1 MLTARLE
8 QRVRDLILRNEKD
21 AEDERQRRRQ
31 QQQKRDSSSAFLPS
45 AREIKKLCA
54 DIESRGFTRA
64 DVKECVMDVLS
75 KEEEHGTI
83 KLDLEECFDRLLM
96 RLERNRL
103 PRAFRGGAVAMAAA
117 PSSSTESEQFLV
129 TVEKPKPTLNANDD
143 DDRKA
148 TKTTTKTKSTED
160 KDAERR
166 RKMKER
172 EEMIRAAN
180 ERRQKKREEQ
190 EREEAKAFRAAQMR
204 MVQAASSGS
213 EDETS
218 SSSDSEDSLENF
230 GLSEE
235 EIARKKSHKRN
246 VKMYTENR
254 AGFVSELRVKLKEA
268 KQTAQ
273 EEKRKAGK
281 KMDKKRAKELA
292 EEVRKILSIA
302 ETFKINEN
310 ELEGEE
316 KQEKEAEVEAE
327 VEQVEQVEQTR
338 LDTKNEDVKEGTHA
352 KESKKVPNSD
362 DDDDDDDFQ
371 ILDVF
376 GDDEPEALKLTPE
389 DEAKAKRKNIE
400 ASVSIGPVLNVEG
413 TVGAAIP
420 ASKNSNKKGGG
431 GAGASACASAALVA
445 PKALLAKMCEKEK
458 WLAPRYDRLK
468 TDDKKTIR
476 YSATI
481 ERSSGPKY
489 LRKPTILAQ
498 TIAFE
503 EKDGN
508 EPDGG
513 WKSVTEAQDAAAC
526 VALFRIVFVER
537 EMKTVVPIEL
547 NHQWRDYY
555 RQSLLLRELFSGIDD
570 VDASG
575 NSDEKTQNVGGEDEE
590 DWETFAA
597 RARKTLLAAR
607 TEQKQNPENE
617 LNNTDKASSNNLEA
631 FAPNNSANMS
641 RGEDSH
647 GMKEK
652 EEQKRALSER
662 ILQNFN
668 DKKQTPAWKDIE
680 AKRNDLPIAKL
691 KNDFLRALSTKDT
704 VVVCGETGCGK
715 TTQIPQF
722 VLDDEIENLRGANAN
737 IICTQPRRVAA
748 TSVAERVCFERCEKD
763 GVGGR
768 TSDVGYQVRGDNKTN
783 RSSTKL
789 TFCTVGI
796 LLRRLQSDRYLK
808 GVTHVLLDEVHER
821 SLDSDFAL
829 ALLRDVPER
838 RRRMNLP
845 PLKLVLMSATIDS
858 DLFSRYLD
866 NAPVVT
872 APGRTFPVSTSFLEN
887 IYESLEYV
895 LDPENRACHRPRGFA
910 DEAKSAMRAGGGGSD
925 RRRNAQLIDSWGE
938 DAESMFGGEEYPENP
953 DYNAI
958 DAFLEHCSP
967 KTRLSLSRLDEHA
980 IDYDLIE
987 QLLAYLDE
995 TEERAG
1001 PSNGGGAFLVFLPGK
1016 GEVERMVDRLKG
1028 SKRFRDAI
1036 VLPLHSNVS
1045 NRDQKLCFNVNLDSR
1060 VRKIVVATNVAETSV
1075 TIPDITCVIDSGR
1088 VKERRWD
1095 PKRGLASLEECF
1107 ISRASARQRRGRA
1120 GRVREGKCFALY
1132 TSKRHEVLMKSHQE
1146 PEMKRAPL
1154 TEVVLQIASL
1164 GDGREDR
1171 NEAGEE
1177 AAEDTDPRAVLSRA
1191 PEPPSE
1197 ESIDRAV
1204 DTLVN
1209 IGALERRAR
1218 RRQNGLSIDDGK
1230 DDEEAVGW
1238 DDEVEE
1244 NENGDI
1250 NDAILALTPLGKRL
1264 SMLPLDA
1271 ALAKMLLFAV
1281 LLRCLSPALTIAA
1294 VVSHKVPWRASDSE
1308 SDETS
1313 AASVMKKNLTKN
1325 VKENDSSV
1333 AKNEVSDHLVH
1344 AAAYEKWSE
1353 IGKNNASAQRK
1364 FARENGLDHD
1374 VLRQLSDLRKQFFD
1388 ALKAG
1393 NVLDGNNSK
1402 YDYSSM
1408 DNPLSPWNADAKKPK
1423 LIKAALVAGLYPNV
1437 AYADAVEIG
1446 PKNAADKKTI
1456 FEWKDSRNADV
1467 HPHPS
1472 SLVSKISR
1480 NPGTKLPPR
1489 QFCVYAEKVKTTRTF
1504 LRECTKISP
1513 IEVLLFAGRK
1523 VNVEHEMKR
1532 VVLDD
1537 WLKVLNVDAVTAT
1550 LFKKLRVVLDGELAK
1565 AHEEEDEDNNERA
1578 ARTEKNDD
1586 NGNDAG
1592 TSSSE
1597 LVFKLVRDILL
1608 LEQ

>member
-8 QRVRDLILRNEKD
+8 KRVRDLVSKKEEERKTRRKKNQRN
-21 AEDERQRRRQ
+21 R
-31 QQQKRDSSSAFLPS
+31 FLPS
-45 AREIKKLCA
+45 ARAIKKLCA

-64 DVKECVMDVLS
+64 DVKRCVLDALLEDDEDDE
-75 KEEEHGTI
+75 KEWKNNEWVE
-83 KLDLEECFDRLLM
+83 KCFDRLLM
-96 RLERNRL
+96 QLERQRL
-103 PRAFRGGAVAMAAA
+103 PRAFRGGAVA
-117 PSSSTESEQFLV
+117 STNTTTEGEDLEKALVV
-129 TVEKPKPTLNANDD
+129 TVEKPKVRTTTTSICERKEDD
-143 DDRKA
+143 DK
-148 TKTTTKTKSTED
+148 ELE
-160 KDAERR
+160 ERR
-166 RKMKER
+166 IKMMKER
-172 EEMIRAAN
+172 EEMVRVAN
-180 ERRQKKREEQ
+180 ERRREKLE
-190 EREEAKAFRAAQMR
+190 EREKAEAKAFREAQMR
-204 MVQAASSGS
+204 MVRATEAAAAASGS
-213 EDETS
+213 SEEEG

-235 EIARKKSHKRN
+235 EIARRKSHKRN
-246 VKMYTENR
+246 AKMCAENR
-254 AGFVSELRVKLKEA
+254 VGFVSELRKKLKEA

-292 EEVRKILSIA
+292 EGVRKILNIA
-302 ETFKINEN
+302 ETFKIGEK
-310 ELEGEE
+310 ELEEEERACAE
-316 KQEKEAEVEAE
+316 KQEVEVEVE
-327 VEQVEQVEQTR
+327 VEEKLDR
-338 LDTKNEDVKEGTHA
+338 LETKNEVVEKTVEA
-352 KESKKVPNSD
+352 KEIKRDANSDD

-400 ASVSIGPVLNVEG
+400 ASVVVGPVLHVEG
-413 TVGAAIP
+413 TVGAAIE
-420 ASKNSNKKGGG
+420 ATKYSKKKVGGG
-431 GAGASACASAALVA
+431 GVAESASAALVA

-458 WLAPRYDRLK
+458 WLTPRYDRLK

-489 LRKPTILAQ
+489 LRKPTILVQ
-498 TIAFE
+498 TISFE
-503 EKDGN
+503 EKDSN

-526 VALFRIVFVER
+526 VALFRILFVER
-537 EMKTVVPIEL
+537 EMKFVVPSEL

-555 RQSLLLRELFSGIDD
+555 RQSLLLRELFSEID
-570 VDASG
+570 
-575 NSDEKTQNVGGEDEE
+575 GGEACESSDDKALNEGGDEE
-590 DWETFAA
+590 DWETFAV
-597 RARKTLLAAR
+597 RVRKTLCAAR
-607 TEQKQNPENE
+607 TEWNQKLERE
-617 LNNTDKASSNNLEA
+617 LGNADKDADKAPSNNRA
-631 FAPNNSANMS
+631 ATSTTAANKN
-641 RGEDSH
+641 RERDSDVV
-647 GMKEK
+647 KEK
-652 EEQKRALSER
+652 EEQKRVLSER
-662 ILQNFN
+662 ILQTFRE
-668 DKKQTPAWKDIE
+668 KKQTPAWKDIE
-680 AKRNDLPIAKL
+680 SKRNDLPIAKL
-691 KNDFLRALSTKDT
+691 RDDFLRALSVKDT

-722 VLDDEIENLRGANAN
+722 VLDDEIENLRGASAN

-748 TSVAERVCFERCEKD
+748 TSVAERVCFERCERD

-796 LLRRLQSDRYLK
+796 LLRRLQGDRYLK

-829 ALLRDVPER
+829 ALLRDVPEQ
-838 RRRMNLP
+838 RRRMSLP

-895 LDPENRACHRPRGFA
+895 LDPENRACRRPRGFE

-938 DAESMFGGEEYPENP
+938 DANSLFGGEEYPENP
-953 DYNAI
+953 DYDAN
-958 DAFLEHCSP
+958 DAFLEHCSS

-987 QLLAYLDE
+987 QLLAHLDE

-1016 GEVERMVDRLKG
+1016 GEVERMVDRLRG

-1045 NRDQKLCFNVNLDSR
+1045 NRDQKICFNVNLDSH

-1075 TIPDITCVIDSGR
+1075 TIPDITCVIDTGR

-1107 ISRASARQRRGRA
+1107 ISRASAKQRRGRA
-1120 GRVREGKCFALY
+1120 GRVREGKCFSLY

-1164 GDGREDR
+1164 GGGRDDDDR
-1171 NEAGEE
+1171 RTRIEKNEYDDA
-1177 AAEDTDPRAVLSRA
+1177 DPRAVLSRA

-1218 RRQNGLSIDDGK
+1218 RKRNSTSNKDDGD

-1238 DDEVEE
+1238 DDEDDNNV
-1244 NENGDI
+1244 NGEM
-1250 NDAILALTPLGKRL
+1250 NNANTILALTPLGKRL

-1294 VVSHKVPWRASDSE
+1294 IVSHKVPWRASDSE
-1308 SDETS
+1308 NDETS

-1344 AAAYEKWSE
+1344 AAAYEKWNE
-1353 IGKNNASAQRK
+1353 IGKNNAATQKK
-1364 FARENGLDHD
+1364 FARESGLDHD

-1393 NVLDGNNSK
+1393 NVLDGNNAK

-1408 DNPLSPWNADAKKPK
+1408 DNPLSPWNADAKRPK
-1423 LIKAALVAGLYPNV
+1423 LIKAALVAGLYPNL

-1456 FEWKDSRNADV
+1456 FGWKDSRNADV
-1467 HPHPS
+1467 YPHPS

-1480 NPGTKLPPR
+1480 SPGTKLPPR
-1489 QFCVYAEKVKTTRTF
+1489 QFCVYAEKVKTSRTF
-1504 LRECTKISP
+1504 LRECTKVSP

-1550 LFKKLRVVLDGELAK
+1550 LFKKLRVVLDDEFAK
-1565 AHEEEDEDNNERA
+1565 AHAEDENDTH
-1578 ARTEKNDD
+1578 ARESDEHDTD
-1586 NGNDAG
+1586 
-1592 TSSSE
+1592 TSSE
-1597 LVFKLVRDILL
+1597 FVFELVRDILL
-1608 LEQ
+1608 F

>member
-8 QRVRDLILRNEKD
+8 KRVRDLVSKKEEERKTKRKKNQRN
-21 AEDERQRRRQ
+21 R
-31 QQQKRDSSSAFLPS
+31 FLPS
-45 AREIKKLCA
+45 ARAIKKLCA

-64 DVKECVMDVLS
+64 DVKRCVLDALLEDDEDDG
-75 KEEEHGTI
+75 KEWKNNEWVE
-83 KLDLEECFDRLLM
+83 KCFDRLLM
-96 RLERNRL
+96 QVERQRL
-103 PRAFRGGAVAMAAA
+103 PRAFRGGAVA
-117 PSSSTESEQFLV
+117 STNTTTEGEDLEKVLVV
-129 TVEKPKPTLNANDD
+129 TVEKPKVRTTATSICERKEDD
-143 DDRKA
+143 D
-148 TKTTTKTKSTED
+148 EELE
-160 KDAERR
+160 ERR
-166 RKMKER
+166 IKMKER
-172 EEMIRAAN
+172 EEMVRVAN
-180 ERRQKKREEQ
+180 ERRREKLE
-190 EREEAKAFRAAQMR
+190 EREKAEAKAFREAQMR
-204 MVQAASSGS
+204 MVRATEAAAAASGS
-213 EDETS
+213 SEEEG

-235 EIARKKSHKRN
+235 EIARRKSHKRN
-246 VKMYTENR
+246 AKMCAENR
-254 AGFVSELRVKLKEA
+254 VGF
-268 KQTAQ
+268 TAQ

-292 EEVRKILSIA
+292 EGVRKILNIA
-302 ETFKINEN
+302 ETFKIGEK
-310 ELEGEE
+310 ELEEEERACAE
-316 KQEKEAEVEAE
+316 KQEVEVEVE
-327 VEQVEQVEQTR
+327 VEEKLDR
-338 LDTKNEDVKEGTHA
+338 LETKNEVVEKTVEA
-352 KESKKVPNSD
+352 KEIKRDANSDDD

-389 DEAKAKRKNIE
+389 DEAKAKRQKYR
-400 ASVSIGPVLNVEG
+400 SFGSCWTSL
-413 TVGAAIP
+413 TL
-420 ASKNSNKKGGG
+420 GGG
-431 GAGASACASAALVA
+431 GVAESASAALVA

-489 LRKPTILAQ
+489 LRKPTILVQ
-498 TIAFE
+498 TISFE

-513 WKSVTEAQDAAAC
+513 WKSVTEAQGAAAC
-526 VALFRIVFVER
+526 VALFRILFVER
-537 EMKTVVPIEL
+537 EMKFVVPSEL

-555 RQSLLLRELFSGIDD
+555 RQFLLLRELFSGID
-570 VDASG
+570 
-575 NSDEKTQNVGGEDEE
+575 GGEACESSDDKTRNEGGDEE
-590 DWETFAA
+590 DWETFAV
-597 RARKTLLAAR
+597 RVRKTLCAAR
-607 TEQKQNPENE
+607 TEWNQKLERE
-617 LNNTDKASSNNLEA
+617 LGNADKDADKAPSKNRAATSTTA
-631 FAPNNSANMS
+631 ANKN
-641 RGEDSH
+641 RERDSDVV
-647 GMKEK
+647 KEK

-662 ILQNFN
+662 ILQTFRE
-668 DKKQTPAWKDIE
+668 KKQTPAWKDIE
-680 AKRNDLPIAKL
+680 SKRNDLPIAKL
-691 KNDFLRALSTKDT
+691 RDDFLRALSVKDT

-722 VLDDEIENLRGANAN
+722 VLDDEIENLA
-737 IICTQPRRVAA
+737 C
-748 TSVAERVCFERCEKD
+748 ERD

-796 LLRRLQSDRYLK
+796 LLRRLQGDRYLK

-829 ALLRDVPER
+829 ALLRDVPEQ
-838 RRRMNLP
+838 RRRMSLP

-872 APGRTFPVSTSFLEN
+872 APGRTFPVATSFLEN

-895 LDPENRACHRPRGFA
+895 LDPENRACRRPRGFA

-925 RRRNAQLIDSWGE
+925 RRRNRATHRYS
-938 DAESMFGGEEYPENP
+938 
-953 DYNAI
+953 
-958 DAFLEHCSP
+958 

-987 QLLAYLDE
+987 QLLAHLDE

-1016 GEVERMVDRLKG
+1016 GEVERMVDRLRG

-1045 NRDQKLCFNVNLDSR
+1045 NRDQKICFNVNLDSH

-1075 TIPDITCVIDSGR
+1075 TIPDITCVIDTGR

-1107 ISRASARQRRGRA
+1107 ISRASAKQRRGRA
-1120 GRVREGKCFALY
+1120 GRVRE
-1132 TSKRHEVLMKSHQE
+1132 E

-1164 GDGREDR
+1164 GGGRDDDDD
-1171 NEAGEE
+1171 A
-1177 AAEDTDPRAVLSRA
+1177 DPRAVLSRA

-1218 RRQNGLSIDDGK
+1218 RKRNSTSNKDDGD

-1238 DDEVEE
+1238 DDEDDDDV
-1244 NENGDI
+1244 NGEM
-1250 NDAILALTPLGKRL
+1250 NNTNTILALTPLGKRL
-1264 SMLPLDA
+1264 SMLRSAL

-1294 VVSHKVPWRASDSE
+1294 IVSHKVPWRASDSE
-1308 SDETS
+1308 NDETS

-1344 AAAYEKWSE
+1344 AARK
-1353 IGKNNASAQRK
+1353 K
-1364 FARENGLDHD
+1364 FARESGLDHD

-1393 NVLDGNNSK
+1393 NVLDGNNAK

-1408 DNPLSPWNADAKKPK
+1408 DNPLSPWNADAKRPK
-1423 LIKAALVAGLYPNV
+1423 LIKAALVAGLYPNL

-1467 HPHPS
+1467 YPHPS

-1480 NPGTKLPPR
+1480 SPGTKLPPR
-1489 QFCVYAEKVKTTRTF
+1489 QFCVYAEKVKTSRTF
-1504 LRECTKISP
+1504 LRECTKVSP

-1550 LFKKLRVVLDGELAK
+1550 LFKKLRVVLDDEFAK
-1565 AHEEEDEDNNERA
+1565 AHAEDENDTH
-1578 ARTEKNDD
+1578 ARESDEHDTD
-1586 NGNDAG
+1586 
-1592 TSSSE
+1592 TSSE
-1597 LVFKLVRDILL
+1597 FV
-1608 LEQ
+1608 

>member
-8 QRVRDLILRNEKD
+8 KRVRDLVLKRE
-21 AEDERQRRRQ
+21 EEHRQRREQEQRLG
-31 QQQKRDSSSAFLPS
+31 DGFSNTANATLPS
-45 AREIKKLCA
+45 SRAIQKLCA
-54 DIESRGFTRA
+54 AIEARGFTRE
-64 DVKECVMDVLS
+64 DVKRCVLDVLV
-75 KEEEHGTI
+75 EESANGPV
-83 KLDLEECFDRLLM
+83 LNLEDCFDRLLM
-96 RLERNRL
+96 FVDRNRL
-103 PRAFRGGAVAMAAA
+103 PRAFRGGVVT
-117 PSSSTESEQFLV
+117 SSENRKKTEDEQLV
-129 TVEKPKPTLNANDD
+129 LTVEKPTTSEREEANATSKEKEKEKEEKERERN
-143 DDRKA
+143 KMM
-148 TKTTTKTKSTED
+148 
-160 KDAERR
+160 KD
-166 RKMKER
+166 R

-180 ERRQKKREEQ
+180 EMRKKKQEEK
-190 EREEAKAFRAAQMR
+190 EKEEAKAFALAQKR
-204 MVQAASSGS
+204 MVAYMSSSSS
-213 EDETS
+213 ED

-235 EIARKKSHKRN
+235 EIARKNSHKRN

-254 AGFVSELRVKLKEA
+254 AEFVSELRTKLKEA
-268 KQTAQ
+268 KKTAQ
-273 EEKRKAGK
+273 EEKRRAGK

-292 EEVRKILSIA
+292 EEVKKILNIA
-302 ETFKINEN
+302 ETFKIGEK
-310 ELEGEE
+310 ELEEEDKVPTSENVKEEVEVEVEE
-316 KQEKEAEVEAE
+316 KEHARLEKEEEEGEVENKETKRDAE
-327 VEQVEQVEQTR
+327 S
-338 LDTKNEDVKEGTHA
+338 DEDD
-352 KESKKVPNSD
+352 N
-362 DDDDDDDFQ
+362 FQ

-389 DEAKAKRKNIE
+389 DEAKRKRKNIE
-400 ASVSIGPVLNVEG
+400 ASVFVGPVLNVEG
-413 TVGAAIP
+413 TVGTAIV
-420 ASKNSNKKGGG
+420 STKNSSKKSGTGSSG
-431 GAGASACASAALVA
+431 NVAAALVA
-445 PKALLAKMCEKEK
+445 PKALLAKMCVKEK
-458 WLAPRYDRLK
+458 WLAPRYNRLK

-476 YSATI
+476 YSVTI

-498 TIAFE
+498 TVALGE
-503 EKDGN
+503 TDGN

-537 EMKTVVPIEL
+537 EMKTVVPSEL
-547 NHQWRDYY
+547 SHHWREYY
-555 RQSLLLRELFSGIDD
+555 RQSLLLRELFSGLE
-570 VDASG
+570 
-575 NSDEKTQNVGGEDEE
+575 DEAGECNNTKTQNVMGEDEE
-590 DWETFAA
+590 DWETFAE

-607 TEQKQNPENE
+607 TEKHKLGKQLSNTENDI
-617 LNNTDKASSNNLEA
+617 DKASQDSLA
-631 FAPNNSANMS
+631 TTSTILKSMS
-641 RGEDSH
+641 REKDSSVAA
-647 GMKEK
+647 EK
-652 EEQKRALSER
+652 EERKQALSER
-662 ILQNFN
+662 ILHTFR
-668 DKKQTPAWKDIE
+668 DKQKSKAWKDIE
-680 AKRNDLPIAKL
+680 NKRNELPIAKL
-691 KNDFLRALSTKDT
+691 RDDFLHAISDKDT

-722 VLDDEIENLRGANAN
+722 VLDYEIENLRGASAN

-748 TSVAERVCFERCEKD
+748 TSVAERVSFERCEKD
-763 GVGGR
+763 GVGGK
-768 TSDVGYQVRGDNKTN
+768 TSDIGYQVRGDNKTN

-796 LLRRLQSDRYLK
+796 LLRRLQGDRYLK

-872 APGRTFPVSTSFLEN
+872 APGRTFPVSTAFLEN
-887 IYESLEYV
+887 IHELLEYV
-895 LDPENRACHRPRGFA
+895 LDPENRACRRPRGFA
-910 DEAKSAMRAGGGGSD
+910 DEAKSAMRAGGGGND

-938 DAESMFGGEEYPENP
+938 DAYSMFGGEEYPENP
-953 DYNAI
+953 DYNAD
-958 DAFLEHCSP
+958 DAFLEPLSS
-967 KTRLSLSRLDEHA
+967 KTRLNLSRLDEHA

-987 QLLAYLDE
+987 QLLVFLDE
-995 TEERAG
+995 SEERAG

-1028 SKRFRDAI
+1028 LKRFRDAI

-1045 NRDQKLCFNVNLDSR
+1045 NRDQKLCFKINLDSH

-1107 ISRASARQRRGRA
+1107 ISRASAKQRRGRA

-1154 TEVVLQIASL
+1154 TEVVLQITSL
-1164 GDGREDR
+1164 GNGRDARKSEKCED
-1171 NEAGEE
+1171 
-1177 AAEDTDPRAVLSRA
+1177 DDVDPRAVLSRA

-1197 ESIDRAV
+1197 ESIVRAV

-1209 IGALERRAR
+1209 IGALERILR
-1218 RRQNGLSIDDGK
+1218 RSQKHTNNEDENGEETVGWGD
-1230 DDEEAVGW
+1230 DDEANEA
-1238 DDEVEE
+1238 
-1244 NENGDI
+1244 NI
-1250 NDAILALTPLGKRL
+1250 ILALTPLGKRL

-1271 ALAKMLLFAV
+1271 TLAKMLLFAV

-1308 SDETS
+1308 NEETS

-1325 VKENDSSV
+1325 VKENESV

-1344 AAAYEKWSE
+1344 AAAYEKWNV
-1353 IGKNNASAQRK
+1353 IGKNSTAAQKK

-1393 NVLDGNNSK
+1393 NALNGNNALN
-1402 YDYSSM
+1402 DYASM
-1408 DNPLSPWNADAKKPK
+1408 DDPHSPWNVDAKKPK
-1423 LIKAALVAGLYPNV
+1423 LIKAALVAGLYPNL
-1437 AYADAVEIG
+1437 AYADAIEIG

-1467 HPHPS
+1467 YPHPS

-1480 NPGTKLPPR
+1480 LPGTRIPPR
-1489 QFCVYAEKVKTTRTF
+1489 QFCVYAEKVKTSQTF
-1504 LRECTKISP
+1504 LRECTKVSP
-1513 IEVLLFAGRK
+1513 IEILLFAGRK

-1537 WLKVLNVDAVTAT
+1537 WLKVLNVNAVTAT
-1550 LFKKLRVVLDGELAK
+1550 LFKRLRVILDHELAK
-1565 AHEEEDEDNNERA
+1565 AHRDDDDEKEFTREDG
-1578 ARTEKNDD
+1578 DD
-1586 NGNDAG
+1586 EC
-1592 TSSSE
+1592 SE
-1597 LVFKLVRDILL
+1597 LLFKLVRDILTF
-1608 LEQ
+1608 E